1 MKKTTRAL
9 ALLAAMPLLAL
20 TACSGGGGSD
30 AGAAAEGSI
39 TYWLWDSNQ
48 QTAYQQC
55 ATDFEAANPGTSI
68 KIEQYGYDD
77 YFQTLTTSL
86 VGGNAPDVITNHPSF
101 FPQLASTGQLL
112 ALDDVVESEGID
124 FDDYQ
129 AGIPELWIG
138 EDGDRYGMPKDWDT
152 VATIYNEAYLTE
164 GGLTPES
171 LANLDWNPEDGGTW
185 EDTIAHLSIDKNGVR
200 GDEAGYD
207 PDNVEVYGLGLKSK
221 SGIGAFGQTQWS
233 MYALSAGWEYSDK
246 NPFGT
251 DFNYAADE
259 YIDTIAWWRSLIEK
273 GYMPSYQAA
282 SSGVG
287 IKDAFGAGSYALVTD
302 GSWNARSYYG
312 FEGIEAG
319 IAPLPTG
326 PTGERVGVLNGLADS
341 VLASSKNPEL
351 SKEWVG
357 YMSTESCQDVV
368 AEAAVVFPALNSSSE
383 KARKAFSAAGIDVSV
398 YFDAVA
404 DGSTELAPIANHW
417 VDVLAIM
424 EPAVEQ
430 VLIFE
435 AEPETLKEAAAEVD
449 KLFAND

>member
-1 MKKTTRAL
+1 MKKTTRSLAAL
-9 ALLAAMPLLAL
+9 AALPLFVL
-20 TACSGGGGSD
+20 TACAGGGDDVADGD
-30 AGAAAEGSI
+30 I

-48 QTAYQQC
+48 QVAYQQC
-55 ATDFEAANPGTSI
+55 ATDFEAANDGASI
-68 KIEQYGYDD
+68 TIEQYGYDD

-112 ALDDVVESEGID
+112 PLDDVVESEGID

-138 EDGDRYGMPKDWDT
+138 EDGARYGMPKDWDT
-152 VATIYNEAYLTE
+152 VATIYNSGYLEEA
-164 GGLTPES
+164 GLTPDD
-171 LANLDWNPEDGGTW
+171 LQNLDWNPDDGGSW
-185 EDTIAHLSIDKNGVR
+185 EETIARLSVDMNGVR
-200 GDEAGYD
+200 GDEPGYD
-207 PDNVEVYGLGLKSK
+207 ADNVEVYGLGLKSK

-233 MYALSAGWEYSDK
+233 MYALSTGWEYSDK

-251 DFNYAADE
+251 EFNYADDE

-287 IKDAFGAGSYALVTD
+287 IKDAYGAGSYALVTD

-312 FEGIEAG
+312 ITGIESG

-326 PTGERVGVLNGLADS
+326 PSGERVGVLNGLADS
-341 VLASSKNPEL
+341 VVASTNDPEMSKKWVAYLASAA
-351 SKEWVG
+351 
-357 YMSTESCQDVV
+357 CQDVV

-383 KARKAFSAAGIDVSV
+383 KAREAFTAAGLDVSV
-398 YFDAVA
+398 YYDAVA
-404 DGSTELAPIANHW
+404 AGETRTAPIANNW
-417 VDVLAIM
+417 VDILAIM
-424 EPAVEQ
+424 EPAVEA
-430 VLIFE
+430 VLIDE
-435 AEPETLKEAAAEVD
+435 AEPESLKDVAAEVD
-449 KLFAND
+449 KLFANE